1 MALTQVT
8 SGLISSVS
16 NTAISGLI
24 TSAQIAS
31 VANTQ
36 VTGLMTASQIATVAN
51 TQVTGLITSG
61 QIATVANTQV
71 TGLITSGQIAS
82 VSNTQITGTIT
93 SSQLSNTAV
102 GAGSYGSA
110 SATPSIS
117 INAQGQI
124 TSATNTTI
132 ALGASAITSG
142 TLPIARGGTNATCT
156 PTAGGVAYGTGS
168 AIGYTAAGTSG
179 YYLKSNAS
187 GAPTWAA
194 VCAAPPTTYGAV
206 GTYVIAGGPLSKGST
221 YGWYRP
227 GCTASGACLYRQN
240 DTSCSVQ
247 SFGGFMNQHTQAV
260 GQIICS
266 SGVSLSLSG
275 TWRTMT
281 SSWQTYSTYRMIN
294 LWVRVS

>member
-36 VTGLMTASQIATVAN
+36 ITGVMTASQIATVAN

-61 QIATVANTQV
+61 QIASVANTQV
-71 TGLITSGQIAS
+71 TGVMTASQIAT
-82 VSNTQITGTIT
+82 VANTQITGKIT

-168 AIGYTAAGTSG
+168 AIGYTAAGTCG
-179 YYLKSNAS
+179 YYLKSNAT
-187 GAPTWAA
+187 GAPSWAA

-206 GTYVIAGGPLSKGST
+206 GTYVTAYYSPGFCTLTPGTTVAGSSLTQKITNRMALGSY
-221 YGWYRP
+221 YGSLYTGWNANWSVVTP
-227 GCTASGACLYRQN
+227 NSCL
-240 DTSCSVQ
+240 T
-247 SFGGFMNQHTQAV
+247 
-260 GQIICS
+260 
-266 SGVSLSLSG
+266 SLSLSG
-275 TWRTMT
+275 TWRSVVYLATCNNAYWSALGT
-281 SSWQTYSTYRMIN
+281 F
-294 LWVRVS
+294 VRVS